1 MSRFVFLIDNY
12 RRRWNSLNS
21 WSVTLTLLLLLPVLA
36 GCANS
41 GSQQV
46 SADGRLKL
54 NIADTLS
61 NPVFRIAKTEG
72 FFDKQGIDANIITFA
87 TPAEGINSLF
97 IKQSDIAFGAD
108 YPVLNA
114 VSKGAYSIIASTG
127 TGTDANA
134 AQWKLFVRSDIT
146 EPSQLKGKK
155 VSFLRGTFL
164 PYLWELYLTE
174 HGLTANDVQQIGQG
188 GFDEAYVAL
197 QKGEIDAAWVT
208 NAAMLAKFEQLPDV
222 HELSDMSK
230 TSLRLASG
238 LIAPNELIQAHPEA
252 VKGFLIAVQE
262 AQQFI
267 DHNPDKTADI
277 LYSEVKQPRAATLQD
292 LKTNAWELGFT
303 PAAYQSLTRQKAY
316 MVRTGI
322 IKYDFKLDDK
332 LNLKPLQQ
340 AFPDRVTY
348 TSNGSKLNV

>member
-1 MSRFVFLIDNY
+1 MIISLFSSL
-12 RRRWNSLNS
+12 RRRRAGFKG
-21 WSVTLTLLLLLPVLA
+21 WSVTLSLLLLMLPLLA
-36 GCANS
+36 GCAPGSN

-46 SADGRLKL
+46 SADGKLTL

-61 NPVFRIAKTEG
+61 NPVFRIAKTKG

-97 IKQSDIAFGAD
+97 IKQSDVAFGAD

-134 AQWKLFVRSDIT
+134 AQWKLFARSDIT

-174 HGLTANDVQQIGQG
+174 NGLAATDVEQIGQG

-197 QKGEIDAAWVT
+197 QKGDIDAAWVT
-208 NAAMLAKFEQLPDV
+208 NAAMLSKFEKLDGV

-238 LIAPNELIQAHPEA
+238 MVAPNELLQNHPEA
-252 VKGFLIAVQE
+252 VKGLLTAINE

-267 DHNPDKTADI
+267 DENPEETADI
-277 LYSEVKQPRAATLQD
+277 LYKEVKQPRESTLED

-303 PAAYQSLTRQKAY
+303 PAAYESLEKQKEY
-316 MVRTGI
+316 MVRTGV
-322 IKYDFKLDDK
+322 IKADFKLDDK
-332 LNLKPLQQ
+332 LNLTALEQ
-340 AFPDRVTY
+340 ALPDSVTY
-348 TSNGSKLNV
+348 KKQ